1 MVTGEALLTLPRRSL
16 LKTRKETQLINLYIN
31 QRREGDVTV
40 LDMKGRVRIGGGT
53 VALHKAIRSLVE
65 EGKTQILLNLAGVNH
80 IDSSGLG
87 ELVSSHITLS
97 DKGGEIK
104 LAHLTERLRE
114 LLTVTKLLSVF
125 EVYDDEPKALA
136 SFVGGTLRVV
146 QPQPFFM

>member
-1 MVTGEALLTLPRRSL
+1 V
-16 LKTRKETQLINLYIN
+16 INLYIN
-31 QRREGDVTV
+31 QRRVGDVTV
-40 LDMKGRVRIGGGT
+40 LDLKGRVRIGGGT

-65 EGKTQILLNLAGVNH
+65 EGKTQILLNLAGVTH

-114 LLTVTKLLSVF
+114 LMTITKLLTVF
-125 EVYDDEPKALA
+125 DVYDDEPQALS
-136 SFVGGTLRVV
+136 SFTGNVLRIVE
-146 QPQPFFM
+146 PQPFFM